1 MILGP
6 ISLLDCL
13 VFVICLIPQLL
24 LQGPG
29 LGELILVLCQI
40 IPFLRKRVTY
50 ETAHVLIQ

>member
-40 IPFLRKRVTY
+40 IPFLCKRLNY